1 MNKVLSIQQAMDFIN
16 SKDIV
21 SGIFSNP
28 VKKQT
33 SCKKIKIRKI
43 LIKSTEQYQIER
55 FENTKVFHKNI
66 LQENLADLI
75 QICFAD
81 FKMPN
86 LKL

>member
-1 MNKVLSIQQAMDFIN
+1 MNKVLSIQQATDFIN

-43 LIKSTEQYQIER
+43 LIKST
-55 FENTKVFHKNI
+55 
-66 LQENLADLI
+66 DLKI
-75 QICFAD
+75 QKYFIKIFY
-81 FKMPN
+81 K
-86 LKL
+86 KI